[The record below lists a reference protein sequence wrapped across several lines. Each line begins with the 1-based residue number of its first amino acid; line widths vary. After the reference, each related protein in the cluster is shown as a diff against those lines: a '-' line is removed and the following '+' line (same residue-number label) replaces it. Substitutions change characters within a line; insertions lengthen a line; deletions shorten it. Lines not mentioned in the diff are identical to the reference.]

1 MKQLILFFA
10 LILSSTLML
19 NAQTSSNPD
28 TEKLVEDFFKTY
40 KRKGQAEAVSE
51 LMGTNK
57 WLALSSAEKISD
69 KLIEVTNQL
78 GEYQGYERIKETV
91 YGTNV
96 IQYVYL
102 VKYDR
107 QPLRF
112 TFRFYR
118 PDKKWQAQNFDF
130 ESEFLDEL
138 NNPPKLE
145 KL

>member
-1 MKQLILFFA
+1 MKQLIALFA

-19 NAQTSSNPD
+19 PAQTSSNQD
-28 TEKLVEDFFKTY
+28 TERLVEDFFKTY

-57 WLALSSAEKISD
+57 WLALSSAEKTSNQLTD
-69 KLIEVTNQL
+69 VTNQL

-118 PDKKWQAQNFDF
+118 PDKKWQAQKFDF
-130 ESEFLDEL
+130 ESDFLDEL
-138 NNPPKLE
+138 NDPLRSGKL
-145 KL
+145 

>member
-57 WLALSSAEKISD
+57 WLALSSAEKIAD

>member
-1 MKQLILFFA
+1 
-10 LILSSTLML
+10 ML